1 MSEMTDRKPYL
12 LRAIYQWIVD
22 NDCTPHLV
30 IAAPGAGWV
39 HGVPSHLLQEDM
51 LVLNISPQATAHLQI
66 EDDNI
71 TFHTRFGGK
80 SHQVWVAMAA
90 VVSLVARENGEG
102 ISLPVA
108 DDIEAGPKNTQQTAG
123 ARSDAGK
130 TPDNPKPPA
139 GSSHLRI
146 IK

>member
-22 NDCTPHLV
+22 NGCTPHLV

-51 LVLNISPQATAHLQI
+51 LVLNISPQATANLQI
-66 EDDNI
+66 EDDDI

-80 SHQVWVAMAA
+80 PHQVWVAMAA
-90 VVSLVARENGEG
+90 VASLVARENGEG
-102 ISLPVA
+102 INLPVA
-108 DDIEAGPKNTQQTAG
+108 DDIEAGPKNTRKMADDDT
-123 ARSDAGK
+123 GK
-130 TPDNPKPPA
+130 ILGNSEPPV
-139 GSSHLRI
+139 GGSHLRI